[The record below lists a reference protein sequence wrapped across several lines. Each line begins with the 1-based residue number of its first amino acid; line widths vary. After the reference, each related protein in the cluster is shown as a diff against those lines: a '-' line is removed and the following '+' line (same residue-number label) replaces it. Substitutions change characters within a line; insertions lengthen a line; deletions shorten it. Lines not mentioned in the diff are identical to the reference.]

1 MKVLEVKGVKKKLGK
16 REIIKGLDL
25 SVNEGEI
32 FGFLGPNGAGKTTT
46 IRMLVGLISPNE
58 GEIVVCGK
66 SVLSEKEQALKNV
79 SGRENLMQIARI
91 RKVSKEEVEELIDLV
106 GLKDRIDD
114 KVRKYSLG
122 MKQRLGLA
130 AALIG
135 NPKLLILDEPTN
147 GLDPSGI
154 IDFRDVVKKA
164 ARERGMAV
172 FISSHILSEVQNLCD
187 RVAFI
192 NNGVIKSVEDIH
204 DNSMETELDSLT
216 LVVSSNKEQAIKVL
230 KDIGF
235 VNSSTVIDEE
245 IHIIVETGKTTE
257 LLKIMLFTLIKN
269 ELIKISK
276 RAKTWIV
283 FALFAI
289 CVVGIGVI
297 SNIDAKQI
305 AYNNT
310 PEGRIESLNSSIQ
323 YAEDHLKELETY
335 KDKWAE
341 EAIEEQKQ
349 YIISLKEEI
358 KLQEERKK
366 NPNDPNLWRKTL
378 EQEKK
383 NIQEVLDDES
393 YPDRYKTYE
402 KQRMAEINSFLD
414 AGIKP
419 VEEWEFYPT
428 NVGMQFM
435 QVVGLIIL
443 AAGIA
448 VFMSDIVSGES
459 TPATLKFLLVL

>member
-79 SGRENLMQIARI
+79 GAVVENPELYKYLSGRENLMQIARI

-130 AALIG
+130 TALIG

-172 FISSHILSEVQNLCD
+172 FISSHIL
-187 RVAFI
+187 
-192 NNGVIKSVEDIH
+192 KS
-204 DNSMETELDSLT
+204 L
-216 LVVSSNKEQAIKVL
+216 
-230 KDIGF
+230 
-235 VNSSTVIDEE
+235 
-245 IHIIVETGKTTE
+245 
-257 LLKIMLFTLIKN
+257 
-269 ELIKISK
+269 
-276 RAKTWIV
+276 
-283 FALFAI
+283 
-289 CVVGIGVI
+289 
-297 SNIDAKQI
+297 
-305 AYNNT
+305 
-310 PEGRIESLNSSIQ
+310 
-323 YAEDHLKELETY
+323 
-335 KDKWAE
+335 
-341 EAIEEQKQ
+341 
-349 YIISLKEEI
+349 
-358 KLQEERKK
+358 
-366 NPNDPNLWRKTL
+366 
-378 EQEKK
+378 
-383 NIQEVLDDES
+383 
-393 YPDRYKTYE
+393 
-402 KQRMAEINSFLD
+402 
-414 AGIKP
+414 
-419 VEEWEFYPT
+419 
-428 NVGMQFM
+428 
-435 QVVGLIIL
+435 
-443 AAGIA
+443 
-448 VFMSDIVSGES
+448 
-459 TPATLKFLLVL
+459 

>member
-79 SGRENLMQIARI
+79 GAVVENPELYKYLSGRENLMQIARI

-135 NPKLLILDEPTN
+135 DPKLLILDEPTN

-164 ARERGMAV
+164 SRERGMAV

-257 LLKIMLFTLIKN
+257 LLKILL
-269 ELIKISK
+269 E
-276 RAKTWIV
+276 
-283 FALFAI
+283 
-289 CVVGIGVI
+289 
-297 SNIDAKQI
+297 
-305 AYNNT
+305 NNV
-310 PEGRIESLNSSIQ
+310 LV
-323 YAEDHLKELETY
+323 
-335 KDKWAE
+335 
-341 EAIEEQKQ
+341 
-349 YIISLKEEI
+349 EEI
-358 KLQEERKK
+358 YKNRKG
-366 NPNDPNLWRKTL
+366 L
-378 EQEKK
+378 EQ
-383 NIQEVLDDES
+383 
-393 YPDRYKTYE
+393 RYME
-402 KQRMAEINSFLD
+402 LVEG
-414 AGIKP
+414 GIR
-419 VEEWEFYPT
+419 
-428 NVGMQFM
+428 
-435 QVVGLIIL
+435 
-443 AAGIA
+443 
-448 VFMSDIVSGES
+448 
-459 TPATLKFLLVL
+459 

>member
-79 SGRENLMQIARI
+79 GAVVENPELYKYLSGRENLMQIARI

-106 GLKDRIDD
+106 CLKDRIDD

-135 NPKLLILDEPTN
+135 DPKLLILDEPTN

-164 ARERGMAV
+164 SRERGMAV

-257 LLKIMLFTLIKN
+257 LLKVLL
-269 ELIKISK
+269 E
-276 RAKTWIV
+276 
-283 FALFAI
+283 
-289 CVVGIGVI
+289 
-297 SNIDAKQI
+297 
-305 AYNNT
+305 NNV
-310 PEGRIESLNSSIQ
+310 LV
-323 YAEDHLKELETY
+323 
-335 KDKWAE
+335 
-341 EAIEEQKQ
+341 
-349 YIISLKEEI
+349 EEI
-358 KLQEERKK
+358 YKNRKG
-366 NPNDPNLWRKTL
+366 L
-378 EQEKK
+378 EQ
-383 NIQEVLDDES
+383 
-393 YPDRYKTYE
+393 RYME
-402 KQRMAEINSFLD
+402 LVEG
-414 AGIKP
+414 GIR
-419 VEEWEFYPT
+419 
-428 NVGMQFM
+428 
-435 QVVGLIIL
+435 
-443 AAGIA
+443 
-448 VFMSDIVSGES
+448 
-459 TPATLKFLLVL
+459 

>member
-79 SGRENLMQIARI
+79 GAVVENPELYKYLSGRENLMQIARI

-135 NPKLLILDEPTN
+135 DPKLLILDEPTN

-164 ARERGMAV
+164 SRERGMAV

-216 LVVSSNKEQAIKVL
+216 LVVSSDKEQAIKVL

-257 LLKIMLFTLIKN
+257 LLKVLLKN
-269 ELIKISK
+269 NVL
-276 RAKTWIV
+276 V
-283 FALFAI
+283 
-289 CVVGIGVI
+289 
-297 SNIDAKQI
+297 
-305 AYNNT
+305 
-310 PEGRIESLNSSIQ
+310 
-323 YAEDHLKELETY
+323 
-335 KDKWAE
+335 
-341 EAIEEQKQ
+341 
-349 YIISLKEEI
+349 EEI
-358 KLQEERKK
+358 YKNRKG
-366 NPNDPNLWRKTL
+366 L
-378 EQEKK
+378 EQ
-383 NIQEVLDDES
+383 
-393 YPDRYKTYE
+393 RYME
-402 KQRMAEINSFLD
+402 LVEG
-414 AGIKP
+414 GIR
-419 VEEWEFYPT
+419 
-428 NVGMQFM
+428 
-435 QVVGLIIL
+435 
-443 AAGIA
+443 
-448 VFMSDIVSGES
+448 
-459 TPATLKFLLVL
+459 